1 MLKFLNSTPARVVT
15 LLLVAQTAILYSSIR
30 EEYIPEGSPLAGL
43 SHYLGAWQFYQEGL
57 VEPEIQDVLQADDL
71 LNRVYFRPAKAG
83 GQPDIGYLFVAAFRS
98 QRNGKAPHSP
108 KNCLP
113 GSGFEWVSSSQVDI
127 NVGTGT
133 PVHANRYI
141 VAKGDER
148 DLVMYWYQSR
158 DRTVASEYAAKFWVV
173 ADAVRYNRTDTALVR
188 IVIPFDP
195 ALDYPEAEARAEEE
209 AVDLVRASYPGLTE
223 LLPS

>member
-15 LLLVAQTAILYSSIR
+15 LLLVAQSAVLYSSIR
-30 EEYIPEGSPLAGL
+30 EEYVPEGRPLAEL
-43 SHYLGAWQFYQEGL
+43 PRDLGSWEFASEGV
-57 VEPEIQDVLQADDL
+57 VEPEVQEILQADDL
-71 LNRVYFRPAKAG
+71 LNRVYVRRSATGVAPG
-83 GQPDIGYLFVAAFRS
+83 SLFVAAFRS

-113 GSGFEWVSSSQVDI
+113 GSGFEWISSSEEDI
-127 NVGTGT
+127 DVGTET

-158 DRTVASEYAAKFWVV
+158 DRTVASEYEAKFWVV
-173 ADAVRYNRTDTALVR
+173 ADALRYNRTDTALVR

-195 ALDYPEAEARAEEE
+195 SLEYPEAEAKAEEE
-209 AVDLVRASYPGLTE
+209 AVSLVRASYPGLTE

>member
-15 LLLVAQTAILYSSIR
+15 LLLLVQSAVLYSSIR
-30 EEYIPEGSPLAGL
+30 EEYVPEGRPL
-43 SHYLGAWQFYQEGL
+43 SEFPRNLGAWQFASEGV
-57 VEPEIQDVLQADDL
+57 VEPEVQDVLQADDL
-71 LNRVYFRPAKAG
+71 LNRVYIMPSSNGRASAVG
-83 GQPDIGYLFVAAFRS
+83 SLFVASFRS
-98 QRNGKAPHSP
+98 QRNGKTPHSP

-113 GSGFEWVSSSQVDI
+113 GSGYEWVSSSQEDI
-127 NVGTGT
+127 DVGTGV

-158 DRTVASEYAAKFWVV
+158 DRTVASEYEAKFWVV

-195 ALDYPEAEARAEEE
+195 NLDYPQAEAKAAEE
-209 AVDLVRASYPGLTE
+209 AVSLVRASYPSLTE